1 MHLIPYDQES
11 AYLVPHISLYRVLD
25 SYLLL
30 SHLNIEWNSLAVL
43 VEHVSCVSSLSF
55 IVSVMEG
62 VDYLVDVR
70 RVLGADE
77 LGGGHGFEQG
87 AARRG

>member
-1 MHLIPYDQES
+1 M
-11 AYLVPHISLYRVLD
+11 VPHVPLYRVVD

-30 SHLNIEWNSLAVL
+30 SHLNVEWDSLAVL
-43 VEHVSCVSSLSF
+43 MEHLSCVSSLCF
-55 IVSVMEG
+55 IVSVVED
-62 VDYLVDVR
+62 VDHLVDVR
-70 RVLGADE
+70 GVLGADE